1 MRLCEYLL
9 HAIDGRESVCYNPH
23 VRCCR
28 SRQAVGPSHPGR
40 ESVLLFPPAKGGM
53 PMYIT
58 LADLFQYSL
67 VLIGIVGLILS
78 AVKKK

>member
-1 MRLCEYLL
+1 
-9 HAIDGRESVCYNPH
+9 
-23 VRCCR
+23 
-28 SRQAVGPSHPGR
+28 
-40 ESVLLFPPAKGGM
+40 
-53 PMYIT
+53 MYIT

>member
-1 MRLCEYLL
+1 
-9 HAIDGRESVCYNPH
+9 
-23 VRCCR
+23 
-28 SRQAVGPSHPGR
+28 
-40 ESVLLFPPAKGGM
+40 M